1 MSIPIRTV
9 AVAGASGNLGPAI
22 LRQLLAAGF
31 TITAL
36 TRADSKSTFP
46 PTIKVVPVD
55 YDSLDSL
62 TAALKGQDALVSTLA
77 TLAIGVQ
84 IRLIDAAITAGVKR
98 FIPSEF
104 GSNNPVARRLPVFA
118 DKVKV
123 QDYLVQK
130 VQEPG
135 NEGFSYTRINNSVF
149 FDWGL
154 KMGFL
159 LGKERYDGGE
169 RKFSTTRLETT
180 AKVVAAVLKHAE
192 ETKNRDV
199 FVHDAVV
206 TQNQLAALSGKKW
219 EAEDLSTEVLE
230 REAYAELEKE
240 QPNFASTMF
249 GFLKRAVWGE
259 GYGGEFT
266 KVDNE
271 WLGISMMSEKE
282 IEELVKE
289 YVH

>member
-22 LRQLLAAGF
+22 LNQLLAAGF
-31 TITAL
+31 TVTAL
-36 TRADSKSTFP
+36 TRADSRSTFP
-46 PTIKVVPVD
+46 SAVKVVPID

-77 TLAIGVQ
+77 ILALGAQ
-84 IRLIDAAITAGVKR
+84 IRLVDAAIAAGVKR

-104 GSNNPVARRLPVFA
+104 GSNNPLARRMPVFA

-130 VQEPG
+130 VQERG
-135 NEGFSYTRINNSVF
+135 DEGFSYTCVYNSVF

-154 KMGFL
+154 KIGIL

-169 RKFSTTRLETT
+169 RKFSTTRLETIGK
-180 AKVVAAVLKHAE
+180 AVAGVLKHAE
-192 ETKNRDV
+192 ETKNGDV
-199 FVHDAVV
+199 FVHEAVV

-219 EAEDLSTEVLE
+219 EAEDLSTDVLE
-230 REAYAELEKE
+230 REAYAELGKE
-240 QPNFASTMF
+240 QPNFVSAMF
-249 GFLKRAVWGE
+249 GFIKRAIWGE

-271 WLGISMMSEKE
+271 LLGISMMSERE
-282 IEELVKE
+282 IEQLVKE

>member
-9 AVAGASGNLGPAI
+9 AVAGASGNLGPAV
-22 LRQLLAAGF
+22 LNQLLAAGF
-31 TITAL
+31 TVTAL
-36 TRADSKSTFP
+36 TRADSRSTFP
-46 PTIKVVPVD
+46 PAVKVVPVD

-62 TAALKGQDALVSTLA
+62 TAALKGQDAFVSTVA
-77 TLAIGVQ
+77 ILAIGAQ
-84 IRLIDAAITAGVKR
+84 IRLIDAAIAAGVKR

-104 GSNNPVARRLPVFA
+104 GSNNPLARRLPVFA

-130 VQEPG
+130 VQERG
-135 NEGFSYTRINNSVF
+135 NEEFSYTCVYNSVF

-154 KMGFL
+154 KIGFL

-169 RKFSTTRLETT
+169 RKFSTTRLETIGK
-180 AKVVAAVLKHAE
+180 AVAGVLRHAE
-192 ETKNRDV
+192 ETKNMHV

-219 EAEDLSTEVLE
+219 EAGDVSTDVAE
-230 REAYAELEKE
+230 REAYAELGKE
-240 QPNFASTMF
+240 QPNFASAMF
-249 GFLKRAVWGE
+249 GFVKRAIWGE

-271 WLGISMMSEKE
+271 LLGISMMSERE
-282 IEELVKE
+282 IEQLVKE

>member
-9 AVAGASGNLGPAI
+9 AVAGASGNLGPAV
-22 LRQLLAAGF
+22 LNHLLAAGF
-31 TITAL
+31 TVTAL
-36 TRADSKSTFP
+36 TRADSGSTFP
-46 PTIKVVPVD
+46 SAVKVIPVD

-62 TAALKGQDALVSTLA
+62 TTALKGQDAFVCTLA

-84 IRLIDAAITAGVKR
+84 IRLVDAAIAAGVKR

-104 GSNNPVARRLPVFA
+104 GSSNPLARRLPVFA

-123 QDYLVQK
+123 HDYLMQK
-130 VQEPG
+130 VQEHG
-135 NEGFSYTRINNSVF
+135 NEGFSYTCVYNSVF

-154 KMGFL
+154 KIGFL

-169 RKFSTTRLETT
+169 RKFSTTRLETIGK
-180 AKVVAAVLKHAE
+180 AVAGVLKHAE
-192 ETKNRDV
+192 ETKNRGV
-199 FVHDAVV
+199 FVHEAVV
-206 TQNQLAALSGKKW
+206 TQNQLAVLSGKKW
-219 EAEDLSTEVLE
+219 EAEDLSTGVLE
-230 REAYAELEKE
+230 REAYAELGKE
-240 QPNFASTMF
+240 QPNFQSAMF
-249 GFLKRAVWGE
+249 GFIKKAIWGE

-271 WLGISMMSEKE
+271 LLGISMMSERE
-282 IEELVKE
+282 IEQLVKE

>member
-22 LRQLLAAGF
+22 LNQLLAAGF
-31 TITAL
+31 TVTAL
-36 TRADSKSTFP
+36 TRADSRSTFP
-46 PTIKVVPVD
+46 SAVKVVPVD

-77 TLAIGVQ
+77 TLAIGAQ
-84 IRLIDAAITAGVKR
+84 IRLIDAAIAAGVKR

-104 GSNNPVARRLPVFA
+104 GSNNPLARRMPVFA
-118 DKVKV
+118 DKVKI

-130 VQEPG
+130 VQERG
-135 NEGFSYTRINNSVF
+135 NEGFSHTCIYNSVF

-154 KMGFL
+154 KIGFL

-169 RKFSTTRLETT
+169 RKFSTTRLETIGK
-180 AKVVAAVLKHAE
+180 AVAGVLKHAE
-192 ETKNRDV
+192 ETKNKDI
-199 FVHDAVV
+199 FVHEAVV

-219 EAEDLSTEVLE
+219 EAEDVSTDVLE
-230 REAYAELEKE
+230 REAYAELGKE
-240 QPNFASTMF
+240 QPNFASAMF
-249 GFLKRAVWGE
+249 GFAKRAVWGE

-271 WLGISMMSEKE
+271 LLGISMMSEKE
-282 IEELVKE
+282 IEQLVKE

>member
-1 MSIPIRTV
+1 MSVPIRTV

-22 LRQLLAAGF
+22 LNQLLAAGF
-31 TITAL
+31 TVTAL
-36 TRADSKSTFP
+36 TRADSQSTFP
-46 PTIKVVPVD
+46 STVKVVPVD

-77 TLAIGVQ
+77 TLAIDAQ
-84 IRLIDAAITAGVKR
+84 IRLVDAAIAAGVRR

-104 GSNNPVARRLPVFA
+104 GSNGPLARRLPVFA
-118 DKVKV
+118 SKVKV
-123 QDYLVQK
+123 LDYLVQK
-130 VQEPG
+130 VQERG
-135 NEGFSYTRINNSVF
+135 NEAFSYTAVYNSIF

-154 KMGFL
+154 KVGFL

-169 RKFSTTRLETT
+169 RKFSTTRLETIGK
-180 AKVVAAVLKHAE
+180 AVAGVLKHAE

-199 FVHDAVV
+199 LVHEAVV

-219 EAEDLSTEVLE
+219 EAEDVKTDVLE
-230 REAYAELEKE
+230 KEAYAELAKE
-240 QPNFASTMF
+240 QPDFASAML
-249 GFLKRAVWGE
+249 GFIKRAIWGE

-271 WLGISMMSEKE
+271 LLGISMMSEKE

-289 YVH
+289 YIH

>member
-22 LRQLLAAGF
+22 LNQLLAAGF
-31 TITAL
+31 TVTAL
-36 TRADSKSTFP
+36 TRADSRSTFP
-46 PTIKVVPVD
+46 SAVKVVPVD
-55 YDSLDSL
+55 YDSLESL

-77 TLAIGVQ
+77 ILALGAQ
-84 IRLIDAAITAGVKR
+84 IRLVDAAIAAGVKR

-104 GSNNPVARRLPVFA
+104 GSNNPLARRMPVFA

-123 QDYLVQK
+123 HDYLVQK
-130 VQEPG
+130 VQERG
-135 NEGFSYTRINNSVF
+135 NEGFAYTCVYNSVF

-154 KMGFL
+154 KIGFL

-169 RKFSTTRLETT
+169 RKFSTTRLETIGK
-180 AKVVAAVLKHAE
+180 AVAGVLKHAE

-199 FVHDAVV
+199 FVHEAVV
-206 TQNQLAALSGKKW
+206 TQDQLAALSGKKW
-219 EAEDLSTEVLE
+219 EAEDLSTDVLE
-230 REAYAELEKE
+230 TEAYAELGKE
-240 QPNFASTMF
+240 QPNFASAMF
-249 GFLKRAVWGE
+249 GFIKRAIWGE

-271 WLGISMMSEKE
+271 LLGISMMSERE
-282 IEELVKE
+282 IEQLVKE

>member
-22 LRQLLAAGF
+22 LNQLLAAGF
-31 TITAL
+31 TVTAL
-36 TRADSKSTFP
+36 TRADSRSTFP
-46 PTIKVVPVD
+46 SAVKVVPVD
-55 YDSLDSL
+55 YDSLESL

-77 TLAIGVQ
+77 TLAIGAQ
-84 IRLIDAAITAGVKR
+84 IRLVDAAIAAGVKR

-104 GSNNPVARRLPVFA
+104 GSNNPLARRMPVFA

-135 NEGFSYTRINNSVF
+135 NEGFSYTCVYNSIF

-154 KMGFL
+154 KIGFL

-169 RKFSTTRLETT
+169 RKFSTTRLETIGK
-180 AKVVAAVLKHAE
+180 AVAGVLKHAE
-192 ETKNRDV
+192 ETKNGDV
-199 FVHDAVV
+199 FVHEAVV

-219 EAEDLSTEVLE
+219 EAEDLSTDVLE
-230 REAYAELEKE
+230 REAYAELGKE
-240 QPNFASTMF
+240 QPNFASAMF
-249 GFLKRAVWGE
+249 GFIKRAIWGE

-271 WLGISMMSEKE
+271 LLGISMMSERE
-282 IEELVKE
+282 IEQLVKE

>member
-22 LRQLLAAGF
+22 LNQLLAAGF
-31 TITAL
+31 TVTAL
-36 TRADSKSTFP
+36 TRADSRSTFP
-46 PTIKVVPVD
+46 TVVKVVPVD
-55 YDSLDSL
+55 YDSFDSL

-77 TLAIGVQ
+77 TLAIGAQ
-84 IRLIDAAITAGVKR
+84 IRLIDAAIAAGVKR
-98 FIPSEF
+98 LIPSEF
-104 GSNNPVARRLPVFA
+104 GSNNPLARRMPVFA

-123 QDYLVQK
+123 HDYLVQK
-130 VQEPG
+130 AQERG
-135 NEGFSYTRINNSVF
+135 NEGFSYTCVHNSVF

-154 KMGFL
+154 KIGFL

-169 RKFSTTRLETT
+169 RKFSTTRLETIGK
-180 AKVVAAVLKHAE
+180 AVAGVLKHAE

-199 FVHDAVV
+199 FVHEAVV

-219 EAEDLSTEVLE
+219 EAEDLSTDVLE
-230 REAYAELEKE
+230 REAYAELGKE
-240 QPNFASTMF
+240 QPNFASAMF
-249 GFLKRAVWGE
+249 GFIKKAIWGE

-271 WLGISMMSEKE
+271 LLGISMMSERE
-282 IEELVKE
+282 IEQLVKE

>member
-9 AVAGASGNLGPAI
+9 ALAGASGNLGPAI
-22 LRQLLAAGF
+22 LNQLLAAGF

-36 TRADSKSTFP
+36 TRADSRSTFP
-46 PTIKVVPVD
+46 SAVKVVPVD

-77 TLAIGVQ
+77 ILALGAQ
-84 IRLIDAAITAGVKR
+84 IRLIDAAIVAGVKR

-104 GSNNPVARRLPVFA
+104 GSNNPLTRRMPVFA

-123 QDYLVQK
+123 QDYLAQK
-130 VQEPG
+130 VQERG
-135 NEGFSYTRINNSVF
+135 NEGFSYTCIYTSVF

-154 KMGFL
+154 KVGFL

-169 RKFSTTRLETT
+169 RKFSTTRLETIGK
-180 AKVVAAVLKHAE
+180 AVAGVLKHTE
-192 ETKNRDV
+192 ETKNGHV

-219 EAEDLSTEVLE
+219 EAEDSSTEVLE

-240 QPNFASTMF
+240 QPDFASAMF
-249 GFLKRAVWGE
+249 GFAKRAIWGE

-271 WLGISMMSEKE
+271 LLGISMMNEKE